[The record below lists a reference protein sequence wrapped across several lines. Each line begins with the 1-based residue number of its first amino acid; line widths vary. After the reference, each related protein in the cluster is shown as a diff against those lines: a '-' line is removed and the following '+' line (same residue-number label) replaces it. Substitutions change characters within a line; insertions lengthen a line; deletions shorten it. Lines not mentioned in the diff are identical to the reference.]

1 MKTTVSIP
9 TRTIRIPNHPFS
21 TGQELILNKRN
32 GANRFDVSTNPLQQQ
47 FKLPFTGQNSTKVY
61 VIDKGPDNIGLV
73 TTRVGIG
80 STSEGLFF
88 FSRGSISGI
97 SSSLYYFEPTHNQVT
112 GTIDQITTR
121 VSTNVSAA
129 NTTTH
134 NLVEKDVINLEVIP
148 NLNVG
153 IGTTAN
159 ISVIFNSNYEK
170 LLVNP
175 ISFTAS
181 NVETNHINITNHG
194 FETGDKIFYDGS
206 ATG

>member
-1 MKTTVSIP
+1 MLEQAHTAGSNVDILNNSITLPVKTNRFESQLNELVYFNPAQSVGVGTTVGGAIDVDTFIGDLKTTVSIP
-9 TRTIRIPNHPFS
+9 IRTIRIPNHPFS

-88 FSRGSISGI
+88 FSRGSVSGI
-97 SSSLYYFEPTHNQVT
+97 SSSLYFFEPTHTQVT

-121 VSTNVSAA
+121 VSTNISAA
-129 NTTTH
+129 KQ
-134 NLVEKDVINLEVIP
+134 L
-148 NLNVG
+148 
-153 IGTTAN
+153 
-159 ISVIFNSNYEK
+159 
-170 LLVNP
+170 
-175 ISFTAS
+175 
-181 NVETNHINITNHG
+181 HIIL
-194 FETGDKIFYDGS
+194 
-206 ATG
+206 